1 MGMSAVSRP
10 HAAADVERLCDVRAE
25 RLVILCSPCGRRGSY
40 RVDRLGQRFGEHASV
55 LDVYLALTQTCRYQ
69 REVGSRTPNVYGVG
83 CRAKLDTSGGTT
95 TSGLPSRT

>member
-1 MGMSAVSRP
+1 MGMSEVPRQP
-10 HAAADVERLCDVRAE
+10 AAADMERLCDVKAE

-40 RVDRLGQRFGEHASV
+40 RVDRLGERFGAHASV
-55 LDVYLALTQTCRYQ
+55 LDVYLALTQTCRFQ

-95 TSGLPSRT
+95 AGGLPSRT